1 VSEGFGV
8 CVLLFSNIIIILT
21 QLSTLCLCLSFSSS
35 SHGFHQFSYHCLV
48 WYFSFTLFIFFIFS
62 LIHSHFKNP
71 PVFICR
77 GSGEDGQLGIGTN
90 EDKEWVCTVKAL
102 PSQRVRSVVA
112 GSRNSLAICHDGK
125 VINISQLVVCHTVC
139 LGYGNNL

>member
-1 VSEGFGV
+1 
-8 CVLLFSNIIIILT
+8 L
-21 QLSTLCLCLSFSSS
+21 
-35 SHGFHQFSYHCLV
+35 
-48 WYFSFTLFIFFIFS
+48 IFS
-62 LIHSHFKNP
+62 LTLQKFL
-71 PVFICR
+71 FCR

-125 VINISQLVVCHTVC
+125 VINISQVVT
-139 LGYGNNL
+139 LFWDMETTYDLSIG